1 MLNIAFYTIIG
12 AHLSHG
18 RAVMGEVV
26 DHCNALQLQ
35 MNFHEFS
42 WKPMKI
48 RSQLDMCVIG
58 RSFLR
63 ACSQNFDKEGK
74 RMSILKRLISELRTN
89 WNNYSP
95 RTSDSFLKL

>member
-42 WKPMKI
+42 
-48 RSQLDMCVIG
+48 
-58 RSFLR
+58 
-63 ACSQNFDKEGK
+63 
-74 RMSILKRLISELRTN
+74 
-89 WNNYSP
+89 
-95 RTSDSFLKL
+95 